1 MASVISSKEMSDSA
15 PTTFK
20 AATTLSEFEVS
31 MSMYLESR
39 AGFDGVAAESLVFH
53 GNRLLLVQR
62 SAHDSMPSLW
72 ECPGGACDAEDE
84 SILHAAAREVWEET
98 GLHVK
103 RFNRQVGTGNEF
115 MNRRGM
121 RIFKVAFE
129 VQVEEVDT
137 AEATG
142 LETVAVKLDP
152 NEHQNWIWVSEE
164 DCIAGKSGN
173 VKIPFTNINQ
183 QRRILLGF
191 EERRQG
197 AKARQS

>member
-1 MASVISSKEMSDSA
+1 
-15 PTTFK
+15 
-20 AATTLSEFEVS
+20 
-31 MSMYLESR
+31 
-39 AGFDGVAAESLVFH
+39 
-53 GNRLLLVQR
+53 
-62 SAHDSMPSLW
+62 
-72 ECPGGACDAEDE
+72 
-84 SILHAAAREVWEET
+84 
-98 GLHVK
+98 
-103 RFNRQVGTGNEF
+103 

-164 DCIAGKSGN
+164 DCIGGKSGN